1 MRKKLFN
8 PVADRI
14 KQHLKTFD
22 EKSGKKQEGKKAS
35 AQSAKV
41 QRFIK
46 VFYTYFNWLLAK
58 RAWFANQ
65 TSYTVIWS
73 Y

>member
-1 MRKKLFN
+1 MKLKNIEYFCLSSGMRKKLFN
-8 PVADRI
+8 AVADRI

-46 VFYTYFNWLLAK
+46 VFYTYFN
-58 RAWFANQ
+58 
-65 TSYTVIWS
+65 
-73 Y
+73 

>member
-8 PVADRI
+8 AVADRI

-35 AQSAKV
+35 AQSAEV

-46 VFYTYFNWLLAK
+46 VFYTYFN
-58 RAWFANQ
+58 
-65 TSYTVIWS
+65 
-73 Y
+73 